1 MDCGLFRFCTFAF
14 VLFSIS
20 SVHALQGMEELSKNL
35 FEKNQDVQA
44 LQKNIEAKEAESAAA
59 KSGYFPTVN
68 AVVGFEQNKT
78 DDMPI
83 VEKGQVGYLEGQ
95 LNLFK
100 GGKDQALRGQ
110 KNIEIQ
116 LAKLELES
124 KKRDL
129 KLELTELASQM
140 VYLHK
145 LQSIL
150 DEELK
155 LTLTQKQM
163 ASKKV
168 SAGLTSTVD
177 NLEFQLHESEI
188 QIEQR
193 QINQQHEEAHQQFIK
208 IYGEDIPDSRLGQL
222 DFSPISIIDH
232 LLKTIAPLNVEDTV
246 DFQKSKLIEEQLE
259 SVKKEIKSE
268 FLPSVDFTYSVG
280 RLTPSEVSPLKF
292 NENKLAVHL
301 TIPLFSGF
309 DTYYKTKAASLSL
322 QAAQHAK
329 NQRRNDVISY
339 FAKLKIQLFE
349 LNQLFQI
356 NEIKLVKSQSYFDM
370 TLSEYRRGIKNSP
383 DLVSAT
389 DRLYS
394 TKKKRL
400 EILKD
405 LETLKVR
412 VENYYLS
419 SLNKD
424 IK

>member
-44 LQKNIEAKEAESAAA
+44 LQKKIEAKEAESAAA

-246 DFQKSKLIEEQLE
+246 DF
-259 SVKKEIKSE
+259 
-268 FLPSVDFTYSVG
+268 TYSVG